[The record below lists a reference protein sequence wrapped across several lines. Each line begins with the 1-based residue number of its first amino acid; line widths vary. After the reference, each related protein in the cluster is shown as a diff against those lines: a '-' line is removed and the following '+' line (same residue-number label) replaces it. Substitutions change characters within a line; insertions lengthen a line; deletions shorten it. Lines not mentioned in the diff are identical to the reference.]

1 MEAPHYLLDSN
12 IISEV
17 IKAEP
22 SFSVIK
28 KLAEHSSDCAI
39 SSVTWQE
46 MLFGVERLEEGLR
59 KNELKKFLLE
69 DVKSSFHI
77 IPFDQKA
84 ASIQARLRARLA
96 KEGNLPP
103 FADSQILAIAAAN
116 NMILAT
122 RNLSDFSEAA
132 KACKVQLENWFD

>member
-1 MEAPHYLLDSN
+1 MEGPHYLLDSN

-28 KLAEHSSDCAI
+28 KLSEHSSDCAI

-46 MLFGVERLEEGLR
+46 MLFGVERLEDGLR
-59 KNELKKFLLE
+59 KKELKKFLLE
-69 DVKSSFHI
+69 DVENSFQI

-84 ASIQARLRARLA
+84 AAIQAQLRARLE
-96 KEGNLPP
+96 KEGKLPP

-116 NMILAT
+116 QMILAT
-122 RNLSDFSEAA
+122 RNISDFSDAA
-132 KACKVQLENWFD
+132 KVCGVKLENWFD